1 MLTTLTAS
9 GTPVSL
15 IKLNLQHSTHIQ
27 ISVDAFLIQNGL
39 KQGNV

>member
-15 IKLNLQHSTHIQ
+15 IK
-27 ISVDAFLIQNGL
+27 
-39 KQGNV
+39 